1 LIGSTDTSIEIART
15 ARRLLVIEEKGM
27 SQDIE
32 PQVKP
37 EPENPR
43 RLAQIESPTT
53 VREIMTADVVTVTP
67 HQSLADA
74 MALMATHRFHHLL
87 VTNADGKLLGVLSDR
102 DLLSALPGKPDWENY
117 EVRQMMTKNP
127 LAASPDDSLADAR
140 QQPAGHRR
148 RRKGARHCHLNG
160 SFASPSTYG
169 PVDAK
174 KTAPCWVYRIFL
186 INSPAGSSCVTQEP
200 SCRSI
205 AAVTCGVWD

>member
-1 LIGSTDTSIEIART
+1 
-15 ARRLLVIEEKGM
+15 M

-37 EPENPR
+37 EPPIPNRP
-43 RLAQIESPTT
+43 AQSESPTT

-74 MALMATHRFHHLL
+74 MALMSTHRFHHLL

-127 LAASPDDSLADAR
+127 VAASPDDPLEDALSKMLAMRVNSL
-140 QQPAGHRR
+140 
-148 RRKGARHCHLNG
+148 
-160 SFASPSTYG
+160 
-169 PVDAK
+169 PV
-174 KTAPCWVYRIFL
+174 
-186 INSPAGSSCVTQEP
+186 
-200 SCRSI
+200 I
-205 AAVTCGVWD
+205 AADGKVLGIVTSTDLLRHLQLMVQSMQRKLRHVGFIEFSL

>member
-15 ARRLLVIEEKGM
+15 ERRLLVIEEKGM

-127 LAASPDDSLADAR
+127 LAASPDDSLADALSKVLAMR
-140 QQPAGHRR
+140 VNS
-148 RRKGARHCHLNG
+148 L
-160 SFASPSTYG
+160 
-169 PVDAK
+169 PV
-174 KTAPCWVYRIFL
+174 
-186 INSPAGSSCVTQEP
+186 
-200 SCRSI
+200 I
-205 AAVTCGVWD
+205 AADGKVLGIVTSTDLLRHLQLMVQSMQRKLRHVGFIEFSL